1 MNKLS
6 AAIFLTSQGIPFIH
20 SGEEFLR
27 TKINEKG
34 EFVENSYNFNDFVN
48 KIDWTRKVKYMD
60 LFKYYKGL
68 IELRKE
74 YPLFRLE
81 SNKEIREKISFIESE
96 LGINEKG
103 IVAYR
108 LKDHNNEFIVIFN
121 SNNNEVK
128 INLPKGLWGVMVN
141 NKFSGKEI
149 RMKLEIFMI

>member
-34 EFVENSYNFNDFVN
+34 EFIENSYNSSDFVN

-74 YPLFRLE
+74 YSLFRLE

-108 LKDHNNEFIVIFN
+108 LKDNNNEFIVVFN
-121 SNNNEVK
+121 SNNNKVIIK
-128 INLPKGLWGVMVN
+128 LPKGFGELW
-141 NKFSGKEI
+141 
-149 RMKLEIFMI
+149 